1 MCSSRT
7 ADASDAV
14 INEIG
19 NPSSP
24 VFLDMKVIATSLL
37 IALFVQS
44 YICFGSATAQEID
57 YMDEDLFD
65 ELESSEV

>member
-1 MCSSRT
+1 
-7 ADASDAV
+7 
-14 INEIG
+14 
-19 NPSSP
+19 
-24 VFLDMKVIATSLL
+24 MKVVATSLL